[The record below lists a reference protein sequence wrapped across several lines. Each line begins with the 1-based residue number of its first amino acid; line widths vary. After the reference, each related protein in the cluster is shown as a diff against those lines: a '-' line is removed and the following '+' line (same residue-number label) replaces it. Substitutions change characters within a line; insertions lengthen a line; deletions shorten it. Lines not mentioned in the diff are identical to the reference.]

1 MAKPKL
7 CLIPATVGDKVYSI
21 LPSNGVGDF
30 NFTRGSE
37 ATRVNAQGLIER
49 VASGENRLNYS
60 LLDGEVVGCPSLL
73 LEPQRT
79 NLIPYSE
86 DFSQPNWSK
95 VNATIELN
103 STISPDG
110 TLNASKIIDD
120 ATNGYHRITDAF
132 TTPSSGNFTYSIFL
146 KKGTLTTAQF
156 QVFDGT
162 TAASAFVDLENGTI
176 RSDGQG
182 INHKIENYGNGWYR
196 CFISG
201 VYAGSTTTVYVY
213 TKQKTPNYIGSGDY
227 LYIWGAQFEEGSYA
241 TSYIPT
247 NGSAVTRVAETCNGS
262 GDADTFN
269 DSEGVL
275 MVEASSLV
283 NSDTYR
289 LISLNDNSNSNEIFV
304 GFRFDTG
311 KLYYN
316 IDSGDVGQSS
326 FISDVTALNTS
337 CKFCVKYKQNDIS
350 FYINGFKLYS
360 DPIAN
365 MPTGLSVLKMSRGND
380 TLPFYG
386 NTKQIQ
392 YFDTALSDTE
402 LEQLTSWDS
411 FRDMTQAQLYTIE

>member
-275 MVEASSLV
+275 MVDASFLSDDLTLRYITL
-283 NSDTYR
+283 NSSNTANR
-289 LISLNDNSNSNEIFV
+289 IILAPTTTSNQIRCQLISSSVPQVELFHTVQDIKDNIKIAFKYKNNDFAFWVNGFEVGTDNSGTTSIGLNSLDFSNV
-304 GFRFDTG
+304 GG
-311 KLYYN
+311 A
-316 IDSGDVGQSS
+316 Q
-326 FISDVTALNTS
+326 
-337 CKFCVKYKQNDIS
+337 
-350 FYINGFKLYS
+350 
-360 DPIAN
+360 
-365 MPTGLSVLKMSRGND
+365 
-380 TLPFYG
+380 PFYG
-386 NTKQIQ
+386 NTKQLQ

-411 FRDMTQAQLYTIE
+411 FRDMAQAQLYSIQ

>member
-380 TLPFYG
+380 TQPFYG

-392 YFDTALSDTE
+392 YFDSALSDTE